1 MMKGRDSSSVT
12 LSHLV
17 ATEQMM
23 FNLFPH
29 GFEDHC
35 DCQYGDY
42 FASRSCCQ
50 TAHGNSNI

>member
-12 LSHLV
+12 LSHPV

-29 GFEDHC
+29 GFEDRC
-35 DCQYGDY
+35 DCQYDDY

-50 TAHGNSNI
+50 TTHGNSNI